1 MMWSVAVAV
10 DVVDHRAERRRLA
23 GAGRAG
29 DEHEALGQLAEVED
43 VRRQA
48 ELLGGEDLRR
58 DDAEDG
64 AGALAVHEHVGA
76 EARQPGDLVGEVG
89 VVARLELRLVHSRA

>member
-1 MMWSVAVAV
+1 MRVDLALVDEALPVLVHELDRILDRDDVIAAVLV

-23 GAGRAG
+23 GSGRARH
-29 DEHEALGQLAEVED
+29 EHEALVEATQLQD

-48 ELLGGEDLRR
+48 QIRRGQDLRR

-64 AGALAVHEHVGA
+64 AAALCG
-76 EARQPGDLVGEVG
+76 P
-89 VVARLELRLVHSRA
+89 